1 MPEAHADASRRGR
14 ATSTTFAGAPTLS
27 GELVVDD
34 ESREA
39 VATDLGKIARHMPCA
54 VLRPGSAD
62 DIAAMIRFCAE
73 HDIPVSTRGQAHTT
87 LGQGLSGGLV
97 IESRHLDRIHSLG
110 PDVAE
115 VDAGIRWMDLTK
127 AAYAQSP
134 SMTPPVLTGY
144 TGLTVGGTLS
154 VGGIGGLVG
163 GLHTGLQVDHVRELE
178 VVTGTGDVERCS
190 RDHKPD
196 LFEAV
201 LGGLGQCAVI
211 TRAVIELVPARQ
223 RARTYAPA
231 YTDNGAFFS
240 DLRAVID
247 RPGVD
252 HVYAELL
259 QADTTLT
266 YKLYATAFYDEGAP
280 PEDAAIADGLSA
292 APDIDD
298 SGYLDYA
305 FAIDVGIDTLRETFG
320 WDALVKPWLDVWL
333 PGSAAED
340 YLAELVSTLAPR
352 DIGPYGA
359 VLIYPQR
366 RELLTRPNPRLPEP
380 DGSPWV
386 FVLDLNTVSETPGPT
401 RSSRTRCSA
410 ATSGSWPVRATP
422 SARRSTRSAR
432 CRSRRATGARTT
444 ATRGRPSARRS
455 AAMTP
460 ATCSRRAPASSRGP
474 RLTRS
479 APGRRP
485 ARGAITRP
493 GCAAERARRR
503 AARRTRR

>member
-1 MPEAHADASRRGR
+1 MPEDMQMPHVADVRQARRSPAHPRCAVS
-14 ATSTTFAGAPTLS
+14 SS
-27 GELVVDD
+27 VDD

-39 VATDLGKIARHMPCA
+39 VATDLGKIARDKPGA
-54 VLRPGSAD
+54 VLRPGSAN

-73 HDIPVSTRGQAHTT
+73 REIPVSTRGQAHTT

-163 GLHTGLQVDHVRELE
+163 GLRTGLQVDHVRELE
-178 VVTGTGDVERCS
+178 VVTGAGDVERCS
-190 RDHKPD
+190 RDRKPD

-201 LGGLGQCAVI
+201 LGGLGQCGVI

-223 RARTYAPA
+223 RARTYALPYA
-231 YTDNGAFFS
+231 DNAAFFS
-240 DLRAVID
+240 DLRELVD

-252 HVYAELL
+252 HVYGELL
-259 QADTTLT
+259 QADATLT
-266 YKLYATAFYDEGAP
+266 YKLYATAFYDEDTP
-280 PEDAAIADGLSA
+280 PDDAAIADGLSV
-292 APDIDD
+292 APDIADT
-298 SGYLDYA
+298 GYLDYA
-305 FAIDVGIDTLRETFG
+305 FSIDVGIDMLRETFG

-333 PGSAAED
+333 PGSAVED
-340 YLAELVSTLAPR
+340 YLADLVSTLGPR

-359 VLIYPQR
+359 VSHLRAAARAGHAGPTRDCPSRTGR
-366 RELLTRPNPRLPEP
+366 RGCSSWTSTPCPRPR
-380 DGSPWV
+380 
-386 FVLDLNTVSETPGPT
+386 GPT
-401 RSSRTRCSA
+401 RSSRRRCSS
-410 ATSGSWPVRATP
+410 ATSGSWPARATP
-422 SARRSTRSAR
+422 SARRSIRSAR
-432 CRSRRATGARTT
+432 CRSRRKTGARNT

-455 AAMTP
+455 DAMTP
-460 ATCSRRAPASSRGP
+460 ATCSRRAPASSR
-474 RLTRS
+474 RVTR
-479 APGRRP
+479 A
-485 ARGAITRP
+485 
-493 GCAAERARRR
+493 
-503 AARRTRR
+503 